1 MNIDDYREYISA
13 ETMMGPNCV
22 RILAE
27 LFEKYR
33 RSVKMRTIFLLKK
46 SSSARWSVS
55 TLTTILREV
64 KDFFRKKFC
73 RFWKMTEWF

>member
-33 RSVKMRTIFLLKK
+33 RSVKMRTIFFLKK
-46 SSSARWSVS
+46 TVPRAGQYR
-55 TLTTILREV
+55 LLLL
-64 KDFFRKKFC
+64 FC
-73 RFWKMTEWF
+73 GK